1 MTTCSEV
8 MTASPTFCLPD
19 HTASYVARIMRDED
33 IGSVP
38 IIENLNTRKLVGIVT
53 DRDLTLK
60 VIAENRDGQSV
71 TLNEVMSRHPVTCRE
86 NEDIDRA
93 MQAMADHQVRRI
105 PIVNERNELVGI
117 IAQADIA
124 TRTEQPR
131 KTAAVVEDIS
141 KPNG

>member
-19 HTASYVARIMRDED
+19 HNACYVARIMRDED